1 LKVLYLGY
9 YRDGTGWAKAAQN
22 YIMALHCAG
31 VDVVPRYVKLNDVDG
46 EIYSDINIL
55 ESKSD
60 KNCDVVIQHLLPHHM
75 DFNGNF
81 DKNIALYVTETD
93 NCLSTGW
100 PERLNLMDEA
110 WVPNKYMAEE
120 VCKNSGIF
128 IPHYVVP
135 HAFDMSIYQ
144 EDNEKLE
151 IPELEGRFVFY
162 YIGDITRR
170 KNIGALL
177 KAFHSE
183 FSPDEN
189 VSIALKCSHPGF
201 NPQQTEAAIKEICYK
216 VKDGLKLYPSESY
229 YHKEVLICDYVSEK
243 EIMQIH
249 SSFDCLLSSSFGEAW
264 GIPIFDAMAM
274 GKTPICTDTAG
285 PSLFLE
291 NGGYLV
297 KSSKQHCFGV
307 SDTFAEL
314 YTGREKWDVIDIAEM
329 RVAMR
334 SAFENAEDRE
344 ERSSA
349 GISNAYKYSHAN
361 IGNTMKMILEG
372 SDKIVCYNQNTEQHK

>member
-1 LKVLYLGY
+1 MKVLYLGY

-22 YIMALHCAG
+22 YILALQSAG

-46 EIYSDINIL
+46 EVPSEIQKL
-55 ESKSD
+55 ESKND
-60 KNCDVVIQHLLPHHM
+60 KHCDVVIQHLLPHHM

-93 NCLSTGW
+93 SCAYTGW

-110 WVPNKYMAEE
+110 WVPNQYMAEY

-128 IPHYVVP
+128 IPHYIVP
-135 HAFDMSIYQ
+135 HAFDVSVYQ
-144 EDNEKLE
+144 EENEKLK
-151 IPELEGRFVFY
+151 IPELDGRFVFY

-183 FSPDEN
+183 FAPEEN
-189 VSIALKCSHPGF
+189 VSIVLKCSHPGL
-201 NPQQTEAAIKEICYK
+201 NPQQTESAIKEICSK
-216 VKDGLKLYPSESY
+216 VKTGLKIYPNESY
-229 YHKEVLICDYVSEK
+229 YHKEILICDYISEK
-243 EIMQIH
+243 EIMQMH
-249 SSFDCLLSSSFGEAW
+249 ASFDCLVSSSFGEAW

-285 PSLFLE
+285 PSFFLE

-297 KSSKQHCFGV
+297 KSRKESCFGV
-307 SDTFAEL
+307 SDTFEEL
-314 YTGREKWDVIDIAEM
+314 YTGREKWDVVDIAEM
-329 RVAMR
+329 RLAMR
-334 SAFENAEDRE
+334 RALEDSDDRKN
-344 ERSSA
+344 RSSI
-349 GISNAYKYSHAN
+349 GTSNAYKYSHIN
-361 IGNTMKMILEG
+361 IGNRMRMILEG
-372 SDKIVCYNQNTEQHK
+372 SDTIVSHNENIEA